1 MPAFKNLTGVNLVPS
16 RPGPANP
23 QGFAQT
29 YIRNNAFTYPN
40 LRIVGVTR
48 DSGGVALPAATVRL
62 FRTID
67 NVFILTTT
75 SDGSG
80 NYTFDGVQQ
89 GFTYYVVAYL
99 AGAPDTAGTTLNTLV
114 GVQP

>member
-1 MPAFKNLTGVNLVPS
+1 MPAFKNLTGVSGVPNT
-16 RPGPANP
+16 PGPAFA
-23 QGFAQT
+23 QGFTDGAAP
-29 YIRNNAFTYPN
+29 YFELPN
-40 LRIVGVTR
+40 LTISGVTR
-48 DSGGVALPAATVRL
+48 DSSGVALGACTVDL

-67 NVFILTTT
+67 NVFIGQTI

-80 NYTFDGVQQ
+80 NYIFDGVQQ

-114 GVQP
+114 GR